1 MSNIILT
8 YTTNLYLAVISY
20 TSSISIL
27 QRNITNYY
35 YIISKKRGAV
45 KLPKEGNI
53 IIIKEE

>member
-35 YIISKKRGAV
+35 NYSKKRGAV